1 MRDGGGKAAQS
12 RRRSRPAPWKCGQK
26 QAASRFPYWMTG
38 EDHTAADGRRRGGPP
53 YRGRPPG
60 RVLAVRWFGV
70 LVVAGLVVA
79 GAAVAVHEAE
89 GSAPSPAAAAT
100 PRSHAKLSALR
111 ATGAPASAK
120 RGTKPKT
127 PKSKTAVPEPV
138 TISVVGDTELGNTPL
153 LPPAPSAYLAPVHAA
168 LAAPVVFG
176 NLEGTLTNST
186 GSKCG
191 PGSTECFAFRTPPT
205 YAQYLRN
212 DGFTVLNSANNHSH
226 DFGEQGLIDTSAALK
241 AAGIAQTGLPGQI
254 GIVHVGSTSVAFI
267 GFAPYTNT
275 NDLLDLAAAKALIQK
290 ARLEADV
297 VAVYMH
303 SGAEGSEADHVTGQ
317 EEYYVG
323 EDRGNAEAFA
333 HAAINDGANMVIA
346 SGPHVLRGMEFY
358 KGDLIDYSMGNFAG
372 YGNFATDGNLSL
384 SGILKVTLAGNG
396 HFVSGDFVSVTLD
409 SNGRPSLDASGAAA
423 RFVAQLSSEDFGT
436 AAAELSSTGVIIPH
450 PPTP

>member
-1 MRDGGGKAAQS
+1 MGRTVTEKGSAPPG
-12 RRRSRPAPWKCGQK
+12 SRPIPWKCGPK
-26 QAASRFPYWMTG
+26 QAATRFLYWMTG
-38 EDHTAADGRRRGGPP
+38 EDHTAADGRRRGGRP
-53 YRGRPPG
+53 YRRRPPG

-70 LVVAGLVVA
+70 LVGAGLVVA
-79 GAAVAVHEAE
+79 GAAVAVHEAG

-100 PRSHAKLSALR
+100 PGSHAKLSALR

-120 RGTKPKT
+120 RRPKPKT
-127 PKSKTAVPEPV
+127 VVPGPV
-138 TISVVGDTELGNTPL
+138 TISVVGDTELGNTPM
-153 LPPAPSAYLAPVHAA
+153 LPPDPSTYLAPVRAA

-191 PGSTECFAFRTPPT
+191 LGSTECFAFRTPPA

-290 ARLEADV
+290 ARLEADIV
-297 VAVYMH
+297 VVYMH
-303 SGAEGSEADHVTGQ
+303 AGAEGSEADHVTGQ

-396 HFVSGDFVSVTLD
+396 HFVSGDFDSVTLD

-423 RFVAQLSSEDFGT
+423 RFVAQLSSEDFGP
-436 AAAELSSTGVIIPH
+436 AAAELSSTGVITPH
-450 PPTP
+450 SPTP